1 MSGVKI
7 LMLKHWGGMLSPASE
22 EAATSL
28 ERFKSDE
35 QYEIEIKLTRNPQFH
50 AKVFA
55 FFNFCFEHWVS
66 DKEYMSDKGQRD
78 CFRRN
83 LTVIAGYYDT
93 YHTIKGETRIEAKS
107 LSYASMTPEDFEE
120 CYKALIAA
128 AIRTIFQGCGSEVEQ
143 RLISFF

>member
-1 MSGVKI
+1 MKI
-7 LMLKHWGGMLSPASE
+7 SVIKHWGGMLSPASE
-22 EAATSL
+22 EAAASL
-28 ERFKSDE
+28 ERFKSNE
-35 QYEIEIKLTRNPQFH
+35 QYEVDIKLTRNPQFH

-55 FFNFCFEHWVS
+55 FFSFCFEHWVS